1 MRKKITLITD
11 GACSGNPG
19 PGGWAALLR
28 YQDKERMVTGGEPNT
43 TNNRMELQAIVEGL
57 RAIKEPADV
66 NIISDSKYVIDAF
79 EKGWLENWMR
89 TGWKTAANK
98 PVKNKELWL
107 DLLEATQRHAISWT
121 WVKGH
126 AGHEDNERV
135 DQAAREEASRQ
146 AYK

>member
-1 MRKKITLITD
+1 MRKKITLVTD

-28 YQDKERMVTGGEPNT
+28 YKDNEKLITGGDPET
-43 TNNRMELQAIVEGL
+43 TNNRMELLAIVEGL
-57 RAIKEPADV
+57 RAIKEPAEV
-66 NIISDSKYVIDAF
+66 NIVSDSKYVIDAF

-89 TGWKTAANK
+89 TGWKTSANK

-107 DLLEATQRHAISWT
+107 DLHREVQRHKISWT

-146 AYK
+146 KL